1 MLPKGGF
8 VMKTATLRVVSLV
21 LILSFAFALTGCGD
35 LLATVDYPSVDSLSQ
50 ALEVNADPTGKTVK
64 VTAEKVI
71 SDGTSGFIIQQGKFN
86 FCVASDPS
94 MVPGN
99 TAVFK
104 ISSISRQ
111 GDGYYVNCSK
121 A

>member
-21 LILSFAFALTGCGD
+21 LILSFALALTGCGD
-35 LLATVDYPSVDSLSQ
+35 LFTTVDYPSIDSLSQ

-64 VTAEKVI
+64 VTAEKII
-71 SDGTSGFIIQQGKFN
+71 SDGTTGFIVQQGKFN

-99 TAVFK
+99 SGVFK
-104 ISSISRQ
+104 IASVSRQ
-111 GDGYYVNCSK
+111 SDAYYVNCSK
-121 A
+121 V

>member
-64 VTAEKVI
+64 VKAEKVI
-71 SDGTSGFIIQQGKFN
+71 SDGASGFYHSAGQIQFLRSVRSVNG
-86 FCVASDPS
+86 
-94 MVPGN
+94 
-99 TAVFK
+99 
-104 ISSISRQ
+104 SRK
-111 GDGYYVNCSK
+111 YRSV
-121 A
+121 